1 MERTS
6 GRELTRS
13 MKEQAE
19 VFVIGG
25 GFAAVEEGIFLTKY
39 AKKVTLIVRE
49 DDFSCART
57 VAEQVERE
65 PRIQVRFNTEIV
77 EAGGET
83 MVSYARFRNNRTGE
97 EWIHEAGED
106 GGFGIFV
113 FAGYVPNTAWMPG
126 KAACDKQGY
135 IITDSGQKTNV
146 DGVYGAGDVCI
157 KNLRQVVTAVG
168 DGAVA
173 ATSLEKYV
181 SSVHEKLQIPEFKR
195 KQEVIYGGSGKEGG
209 DGEHGK
215 ESFSQDRVKDSLLRD
230 SEGNAFLSD
239 EIRRQLSGLFSGF
252 EKRVI
257 IRAALDDSPLSGE
270 MSGFLGE
277 LEGLTDRIS
286 CIREHLGPDE
296 RERRQAAGQLL
307 PAFRLERED
316 GSGGNILYHV
326 P

>member
-1 MERTS
+1 MR
-6 GRELTRS
+6 RS
-13 MKEQAE
+13 SRAGGGAYCATCDGEFFTGLE
-19 VFVIGG
+19 VFVIVG

-77 EAGGET
+77 EVGGET

-113 FAGYVPNTAWMPG
+113 FAGYVPNTAWMSG
-126 KAACDKQGY
+126 KVACDKQGY
-135 IITDSGQKTNV
+135 IITDSSQKTNV

-173 ATSLEKYV
+173 ATSLEKHV

-195 KQEVIYGGSGKEGG
+195 KRGG
-209 DGEHGK
+209 DLRGK
-215 ESFSQDRVKDSLLRD
+215 REGRGCRGTRKGKFFPGPQKDSFPP
-230 SEGNAFLSD
+230 GP
-239 EIRRQLSGLFSGF
+239 RRQCVFIG
-252 EKRVI
+252 
-257 IRAALDDSPLSGE
+257 
-270 MSGFLGE
+270 
-277 LEGLTDRIS
+277 
-286 CIREHLGPDE
+286 
-296 RERRQAAGQLL
+296 
-307 PAFRLERED
+307 
-316 GSGGNILYHV
+316 
-326 P
+326 